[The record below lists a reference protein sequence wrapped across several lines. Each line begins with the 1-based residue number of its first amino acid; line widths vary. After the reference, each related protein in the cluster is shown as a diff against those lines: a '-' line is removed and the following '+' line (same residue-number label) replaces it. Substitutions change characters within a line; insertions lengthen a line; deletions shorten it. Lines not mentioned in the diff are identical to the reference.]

1 MTIESTNTEANGHNT
16 GTYEIGA
23 LTAVDLDAVSGGIK
37 AIDITVAGMHI
48 VSNYN
53 LEGKFN
59 IMVQTADAVI
69 RRGGAV

>member
-1 MTIESTNTEANGHNT
+1 MTSESTNMEASRNAGMNGRN
-16 GTYEIGA
+16 A
-23 LTAVDLDAVSGGIK
+23 LSAVELDAVSGGIK

-59 IMVQTADAVI
+59 IMVAYGNTVI
-69 RRGGAV
+69 RRGGAC